1 MRNSGNY
8 SLEELTSD
16 IDGSHAYRVTDPDTA
31 GSWERA
37 MIEPSADIQWCA
49 VDDDES
55 DDLDLSIT
63 ADALAILVRRGGVHC
78 AGCPGECGR

>member
-1 MRNSGNY
+1 MRNSGDY
-8 SLEELTSD
+8 SLEELVSD

-37 MIEPSADIQWCA
+37 MIEPDTDIQWCA

-55 DDLDLSIT
+55 DDLEISIT
-63 ADALAILVRRGGVHC
+63 AEALAILVARGRAH
-78 AGCPGECGR
+78 CPGSTGEHA